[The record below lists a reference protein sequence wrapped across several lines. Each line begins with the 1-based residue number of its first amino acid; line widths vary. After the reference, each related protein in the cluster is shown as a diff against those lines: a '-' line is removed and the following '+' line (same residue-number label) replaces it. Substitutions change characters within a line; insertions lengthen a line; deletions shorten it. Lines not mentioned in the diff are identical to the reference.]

1 VARPA
6 ALAVPVAIQKR
17 LREASLFDPLLYVQ
31 LAVILLLGMMI
42 VYPVAILLNESIRD
56 ESGALSLVWY
66 VEAYTNPRNYW
77 AILNTLI
84 IATGVALVA
93 TVTGTFLAWA
103 VVRTDVPGRRI
114 IEMASI
120 VTFLSTSFIGALAW
134 ILLASPEIGLINQF
148 WRFLGAEDALV
159 DIYSL
164 EGIIFVEALYQI
176 PLVFL
181 LVGGALRSMDPTLE
195 EASLSA
201 GAGMWWTTVRVT
213 LPLVLPAILASSLLV
228 YIFAA
233 EQFGVPAV
241 LGAPARIRVLTT
253 SIIETQVVYPPR
265 DGLGA
270 ALCVTLLGI
279 ALAGLWLQRRL
290 LGSRSYTTVGGKGA
304 HPRRLQLGPF
314 RWVVL
319 AVCLV
324 YLLFAVALPF
334 VTIFLSSIRTLW
346 TADFRWE
353 QFTLHNSY
361 WVLFEYPI
369 TQRAIVNSLFL
380 AVVGATLGMLLSALI
395 SFLSLRTR
403 LPGRKGLDYLSM
415 LPLGFPGVVLAFGML
430 QAWIYSPL
438 VLYGTIWIL
447 LVAYITRDLPIGVRA
462 TSATLVQIH
471 PELEESSRSCGA
483 NWLQTFK
490 DVTLPLL
497 KSGMLAGWFLLFVS
511 FTRELSASILLYSPR
526 LEVLSV
532 AIYDMYYDGNFRE
545 LSALAFMQ
553 IALALVVLAIGKWAT
568 GLDRRLEP

>member
-1 VARPA
+1 VARSE

-17 LREASLFDPLLYVQ
+17 LREASLLDPLLYVQ
-31 LAVILLLGMMI
+31 IAVILLLGMMI

-66 VEAYTNPRNYW
+66 IQAYTNPRNYW

-84 IATGVALVA
+84 IATGVALAA
-93 TVTGTFLAWA
+93 TTIGTFLAWA

-164 EGIIFVEALYQI
+164 GGIIFVESLYQI

-201 GAGMWWTTVRVT
+201 GAGMWWTTIRVT

-270 ALCVTLLGI
+270 ALSVTLLGI
-279 ALAGLWLQRRL
+279 AL
-290 LGSRSYTTVGGKGA
+290 
-304 HPRRLQLGPF
+304 
-314 RWVVL
+314 
-319 AVCLV
+319 
-324 YLLFAVALPF
+324 
-334 VTIFLSSIRTLW
+334 
-346 TADFRWE
+346 
-353 QFTLHNSY
+353 
-361 WVLFEYPI
+361 
-369 TQRAIVNSLFL
+369 
-380 AVVGATLGMLLSALI
+380 
-395 SFLSLRTR
+395 
-403 LPGRKGLDYLSM
+403 
-415 LPLGFPGVVLAFGML
+415 
-430 QAWIYSPL
+430 
-438 VLYGTIWIL
+438 
-447 LVAYITRDLPIGVRA
+447 
-462 TSATLVQIH
+462 
-471 PELEESSRSCGA
+471 
-483 NWLQTFK
+483 
-490 DVTLPLL
+490 
-497 KSGMLAGWFLLFVS
+497 
-511 FTRELSASILLYSPR
+511 
-526 LEVLSV
+526 
-532 AIYDMYYDGNFRE
+532 
-545 LSALAFMQ
+545 
-553 IALALVVLAIGKWAT
+553 T
-568 GLDRRLEP
+568 GL

>member
-1 VARPA
+1 MARSEP
-6 ALAVPVAIQKR
+6 LAVPVAIQKR
-17 LREASLFDPLLYVQ
+17 LREASLLDPLLYVQ
-31 LAVILLLGMMI
+31 IVVILLLGIMI
-42 VYPVAILLNESIRD
+42 VYPATILLNASIRD

-84 IATGVALVA
+84 IATGVALAA

-114 IEMASI
+114 IEVASI

-148 WRFLGAEDALV
+148 WRFLGGDDALV
-159 DIYSL
+159 DIYSIG
-164 EGIIFVEALYQI
+164 GIVFVESLYQI

-270 ALCVTLLGI
+270 ALSVTLLGI
-279 ALAGLWLQRRL
+279 AMTGLWLQRRM
-290 LGSRSYTTVGGKGA
+290 LGARSYTTVGGKGA

-319 AVCLV
+319 GVCLA
-324 YLLFAVALPF
+324 YLLLAVALPF

-353 QFTLHNSY
+353 QFTLYNYY

-369 TQRAIVNSLFL
+369 TQRAFTNSLFL
-380 AVVGATLGMLLSALI
+380 AVFGATLGMLFCALI

-403 LPGRKGLDYLSM
+403 LPGRKMLDYLSM

-430 QAWIYSPL
+430 QAWINPPL
-438 VLYGTIWIL
+438 ILYGTIWIL

-471 PELEESSRSCGA
+471 PELEESSHSCGA
-483 NWLQTFK
+483 NWFQTFK
-490 DVTLPLL
+490 NVTLPLL
-497 KSGMLAGWFLLFVS
+497 KPGMLAGWFLLFVS

-553 IALALVVLAIGKWAT
+553 IALALVVLAVAKWAT
-568 GLDRRLEP
+568 GLDRRIGS

>member
-1 VARPA
+1 
-6 ALAVPVAIQKR
+6 
-17 LREASLFDPLLYVQ
+17 VQ

-279 ALAGLWLQRRL
+279 AVTGLWLQRRL

-304 HPRRLQLGPF
+304 YPRRLRLGPF

-319 AVCLV
+319 AVCLA

-353 QFTLHNSY
+353 QFTLHNYY